1 MDKLNIIGLFNIFVN
16 NEKKMK
22 KNLFIP
28 FIGLFILAICAFYYF
43 NQVPSQKLQAKQV
56 PTLLFEAKDFYKNE
70 LIDTQNLGDFYIIN
84 FFASWCKP
92 CLAEHPLLMELQ
104 SKGIKIIGVNFR
116 DDEDNFIDWIEENG
130 NPFEYVIRDDGSI
143 AYEMG
148 LIGVPETY
156 FIKNTTIQ
164 KKIQGPLFYEDIEV
178 YL

>member
-1 MDKLNIIGLFNIFVN
+1 
-16 NEKKMK
+16 MK

-43 NQVPSQKLQAKQV
+43 NQAPSQKLEAKQV
-56 PTLLFEAKDFYKNE
+56 PPVLFEAKDFYKNE
-70 LIDTQNLGDFYIIN
+70 LIDTQKLGDLYIIN

-130 NPFEYVIRDDGSI
+130 NPFEYIIRDDGSI

-156 FIKNTTIQ
+156 FINKKIIQ
-164 KKIQGPLFYEDIEV
+164 KKIQGPLFYEDIEN

>member
-1 MDKLNIIGLFNIFVN
+1 
-16 NEKKMK
+16 MK

-28 FIGLFILAICAFYYF
+28 FIGLFILATCAFYYF
-43 NQVPSQKLQAKQV
+43 NQAPSQKLEAKQV
-56 PTLLFEAKDFYKNE
+56 PPVLFEAKDFYKNE
-70 LIDTQNLGDFYIIN
+70 LIDTQNLGDLYIIN

-130 NPFEYVIRDDGSI
+130 NPFEYIIRDDGSI

-156 FIKNTTIQ
+156 FINKKIIQ
-164 KKIQGPLFYEDIEV
+164 KKIQGPLFYEDIET

>member
-1 MDKLNIIGLFNIFVN
+1 
-16 NEKKMK
+16 MK

-28 FIGLFILAICAFYYF
+28 LIGLFILAICAFYYF
-43 NQVPSQKLQAKQV
+43 SQTPSQKIETKKIPAI
-56 PTLLFEAKDFYKNE
+56 LFETKDFYKNE
-70 LIDTQNLGDFYIIN
+70 LIDTQDLGDFYIVN

-116 DDEDNFIDWIEENG
+116 DDEDNFINWIEENG

-156 FIKNTTIQ
+156 FIKSKTIQ
-164 KKIQGPLFYEDIEV
+164 NKIQGPLFYEDIEN

>member
-1 MDKLNIIGLFNIFVN
+1 
-16 NEKKMK
+16 MK

-28 FIGLFILAICAFYYF
+28 FIGLFILAICGFYYF
-43 NQVPSQKLQAKQV
+43 NQAPSQKLEAKQV
-56 PTLLFEAKDFYKNE
+56 PPVLFEAKDFYKNE
-70 LIDTQNLGDFYIIN
+70 LIDTQKLGDLYIIN

-130 NPFEYVIRDDGSI
+130 NPFEYIIRDDGSI

-156 FIKNTTIQ
+156 FITNKKIQ
-164 KKIQGPLFYEDIEV
+164 KKIQGPLFYEDIET

>member
-1 MDKLNIIGLFNIFVN
+1 
-16 NEKKMK
+16 MK

-43 NQVPSQKLQAKQV
+43 NQAPSQKLEAKQV
-56 PTLLFEAKDFYKNE
+56 PPVLFEAKDFYKNE
-70 LIDTQNLGDFYIIN
+70 LIDTQNLGDLYIIN

-130 NPFEYVIRDDGSI
+130 NPFEYIIRDDGSI

-156 FIKNTTIQ
+156 FINNKIIQ
-164 KKIQGPLFYEDIEV
+164 KKIQGPLFYEDIET

>member
-1 MDKLNIIGLFNIFVN
+1 
-16 NEKKMK
+16 MK

-28 FIGLFILAICAFYYF
+28 FTGLFILAICGFYYF
-43 NQVPSQKLQAKQV
+43 NQAPSQKLEAKQV
-56 PTLLFEAKDFYKNE
+56 PQVLFEAKDFYKNE
-70 LIDTQNLGDFYIIN
+70 LIDTQKLGDLYIIN

-130 NPFEYVIRDDGSI
+130 NPFEYIIRDDGSI

-156 FIKNTTIQ
+156 FITNKKIQ
-164 KKIQGPLFYEDIEV
+164 KKIQGPLFYEDIET